1 MLGNWHFTLL
11 LKILLDTWKLL
22 DTVIISTLPPVYIF
36 PLGHSWNI
44 FNPIKKKKKSNSE
57 SIDSRYLFIF
67 LTSNSL
73 SAGFVALL
81 RCTCRCTAWSHMH
94 KTLPLPFFTFTTIKN
109 KPGWNVTPSDQ
120 CVGDISQPQ
129 QCLKAGGR
137 CNEVLGHFCHIN
149 KDHEWWRW
157 PCISRGCPQRCWF
170 GFLPLTPVFP

>member
-73 SAGFVALL
+73 SAGFVA
-81 RCTCRCTAWSHMH
+81 
-94 KTLPLPFFTFTTIKN
+94 
-109 KPGWNVTPSDQ
+109 
-120 CVGDISQPQ
+120 
-129 QCLKAGGR
+129 
-137 CNEVLGHFCHIN
+137 
-149 KDHEWWRW
+149 
-157 PCISRGCPQRCWF
+157 CI
-170 GFLPLTPVFP
+170 TPVYVQVHGMISYAQNFAITFFYFYNHKK